1 MRPITHLPTP
11 ARVFVV
17 ILGLVAAGGLVVG
30 CALMVALARLGL
42 LDPNL
47 NPLEVLVWAWRS
59 RADPALREGF
69 GQGLMAALA
78 VTGLITV
85 LLVRKTTP
93 LHGAARW
100 AHEGEIAAAG
110 LRKSTGI
117 ILGRRGRR
125 FLIFGGEEHVL
136 LAAPTRSGKGVGVV
150 IPNLL
155 TWPDSTVVLDVKREN
170 WGASAGFRAASGQQ
184 VILFDPFAP
193 DGRTARFNPLGHV
206 PRQDAFR
213 VIDELQKIAAMLFPT
228 PDNAD
233 PFWAEAART
242 GFIGVGALVA
252 QLEGRPFSLGGI
264 YAELTRGDPR
274 RRLPALVA
282 ERAAS
287 GNPVWPACAQAL
299 ADFCSASDNTFAS
312 IKQTIT
318 SKMGLWIHPQVC
330 AATETSDFSLED
342 LRRRRISIYLG
353 ASPDNLARLAPL
365 YNLFFQQ
372 LIDLNTRRPPGDDE
386 PYQVLVILD
395 EFARLGPARVL
406 AHAFSYAAGYG
417 LRLMPVLQSTAQLRG
432 LYGPE
437 LAEEIIAN
445 CGVEVIFT
453 PKDIQVA
460 RTLSERLGQ
469 YGLTART
476 RSRPAGFSSGRRSL
490 SESSQRR
497 PLMLPQ
503 ELLLMPQD
511 DMLVLR
517 GGVPPIR
524 GKKVVYWRER
534 AFQARIRPPPI
545 IPPFAALSPGPGT
558 FETADVDAP
567 SASVEAE
574 EICAALEAG
583 GYDPP
588 PPSHADEAA
597 WRRWSLHY
605 LDQAYGRAPR
615 RPNGRD

>member
-100 AHEGEIAAAG
+100 AHEGEIVAAG

-125 FLIFGGEEHVL
+125 LLIFGGEEHVL

-264 YAELTRGDPR
+264 
-274 RRLPALVA
+274 
-282 ERAAS
+282 
-287 GNPVWPACAQAL
+287 
-299 ADFCSASDNTFAS
+299 
-312 IKQTIT
+312 
-318 SKMGLWIHPQVC
+318 
-330 AATETSDFSLED
+330 
-342 LRRRRISIYLG
+342 
-353 ASPDNLARLAPL
+353 
-365 YNLFFQQ
+365 
-372 LIDLNTRRPPGDDE
+372 
-386 PYQVLVILD
+386 
-395 EFARLGPARVL
+395 
-406 AHAFSYAAGYG
+406 
-417 LRLMPVLQSTAQLRG
+417 
-432 LYGPE
+432 
-437 LAEEIIAN
+437 
-445 CGVEVIFT
+445 
-453 PKDIQVA
+453 
-460 RTLSERLGQ
+460 
-469 YGLTART
+469 
-476 RSRPAGFSSGRRSL
+476 
-490 SESSQRR
+490 
-497 PLMLPQ
+497 
-503 ELLLMPQD
+503 
-511 DMLVLR
+511 
-517 GGVPPIR
+517 
-524 GKKVVYWRER
+524 
-534 AFQARIRPPPI
+534 
-545 IPPFAALSPGPGT
+545 
-558 FETADVDAP
+558 
-567 SASVEAE
+567 
-574 EICAALEAG
+574 
-583 GYDPP
+583 
-588 PPSHADEAA
+588 
-597 WRRWSLHY
+597 
-605 LDQAYGRAPR
+605 
-615 RPNGRD
+615 